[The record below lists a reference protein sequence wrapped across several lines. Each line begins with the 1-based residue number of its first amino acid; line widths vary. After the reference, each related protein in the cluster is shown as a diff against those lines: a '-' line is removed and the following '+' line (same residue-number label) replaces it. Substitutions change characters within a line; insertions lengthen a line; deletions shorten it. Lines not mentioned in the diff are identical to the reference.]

1 MWNGNNDHGLLASVA
16 GINKLIDQEITKGIK
31 PENIIVAGLS
41 QGGSLALAIGLTSEQ
56 KLGGII
62 G

>member
-1 MWNGNNDHGLLASVA
+1 MWNGNNDHGLLTSVA
-16 GINKLIDQEITKGIK
+16 QINKLIDQEVAKGIK
-31 PENIIVAGLS
+31 PENIFIAGLS
-41 QGGSLALAIGLTSEQ
+41 QGGSLALAVGLTSER